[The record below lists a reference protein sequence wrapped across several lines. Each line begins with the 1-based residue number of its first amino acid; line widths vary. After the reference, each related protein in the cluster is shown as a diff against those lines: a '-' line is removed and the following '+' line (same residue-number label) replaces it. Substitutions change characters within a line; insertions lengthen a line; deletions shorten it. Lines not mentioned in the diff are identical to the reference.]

1 MRRQTRAMLRI
12 LSKGGAAA
20 VSPDDPSALW
30 FDLESPDAA
39 EEDQVEGILSINVP
53 TPAERAAVEESA
65 RFYEEDGELYLTAT
79 LLGRRDEGPFVSG
92 PVTFILVNGKLV
104 TVRQI
109 RPRAFDVGQGR
120 ASARIGSA
128 KTGAD
133 ILLALLE
140 GAAERLADLLSEAQQ
155 HSHTAAMT
163 VFESDP
169 APDLRESLRTLGR
182 IGTMIALSAD
192 SLSSLQRLLAF
203 THSVCK
209 RHGIDEGKV
218 HALVRDVDELERLA
232 ETLLNRVSYLQD
244 AALGLIGSTQS
255 DTLKALSLATITFV
269 PPTLIASIFG
279 MNFVGMTW
287 FHEPW
292 GPWVGFV
299 LMILAPLA
307 LLWIARWRG
316 WF

>member
-1 MRRQTRAMLRI
+1 MLRI
-12 LSKGGAAA
+12 LSKGGAEAQ
-20 VSPDDPSALW
+20 SPDDPTALW
-30 FDLESPDAA
+30 YDLESPTAE
-39 EEDQVEGILSINVP
+39 EEDQVEAILRINVP

-65 RFYEEDGELYLTAT
+65 RFYEEDDELYLTAR
-79 LLGRRDEGPFVSG
+79 LLGRREEGPFVSG
-92 PVTFILVNGKLV
+92 PVTFIVAKDKLV

-128 KTGAD
+128 KSGAD
-133 ILLALLE
+133 VLLALIE

-155 HSHTAAMT
+155 NSHTAAMT

-169 APDLRESLRTLGR
+169 APDLRESLRSLGR
-182 IGTMIALSAD
+182 IGTLIALSAD

-209 RHGIDEGKV
+209 KHGVDESKIA
-218 HALVRDVDELERLA
+218 ALERDVDELERLA
-232 ETLLNRVSYLQD
+232 ETLLIRVSYLQD

-255 DTLKALSLATITFV
+255 DTLKALSLATIAFV

-292 GPWVGFV
+292 GPWIGFL
-299 LMILAPLA
+299 LMFLAPLA
-307 LLWIARWRG
+307 LFLVARLRG

>member
-1 MRRQTRAMLRI
+1 MLRI
-12 LSKGGAAA
+12 LSKGGAQAA
-20 VSPDDPSALW
+20 SPDDPTALW
-30 FDLESPDAA
+30 FDLELPEPA
-39 EEDQVEGILSINVP
+39 EEDQVEAILGINVP
-53 TPAERAAVEESA
+53 TPAERAAVEELA
-65 RFYEEDGELYLTAT
+65 RFYQENGALYLTAT

-92 PVTFILVNGKLV
+92 PVTFIVAKDKLV

-120 ASARIGSA
+120 ASARLGSA
-128 KTGAD
+128 KVGAD
-133 ILLALLE
+133 VLLALLE
-140 GAAERLADLLSEAQQ
+140 GAAERLADLLGEAQQ
-155 HSHTAAMT
+155 NSHAAAMA

-182 IGTMIALSAD
+182 VGTLIALSAD
-192 SLSSLQRLLAF
+192 SLSSVQRLLTY

-209 RHGIDEGKV
+209 QHDIDEAKV
-218 HALVRDVDELERLA
+218 VALERDVDELERLA

-255 DTLKALSLATITFV
+255 DTLKALSLATIAFV

-292 GPWVGFV
+292 GAWVGFL
-299 LMILAPLA
+299 LMIIAPLA
-307 LLWIARWRG
+307 LFIAAKWRG

>member
-1 MRRQTRAMLRI
+1 MLRI

-20 VSPDDPSALW
+20 PAPDDPAALW
-30 FDLESPDAA
+30 YDLESPTAE
-39 EEDQVEGILSINVP
+39 EEDQVEAFLGINVP

-92 PVTFILVNGKLV
+92 PVTFILVREKLV

-128 KTGAD
+128 KSAAD

-155 HSHTAAMT
+155 NSHAAAMI
-163 VFESDP
+163 VFESHP
-169 APDLRESLRTLGR
+169 APDLRESLRSLGK
-182 IGTMIALSAD
+182 IGTLIALSAD
-192 SLSSLQRLLAF
+192 SLSSLQRLLAY

-209 RHGIDEGKV
+209 KHGIDEGKV
-218 HALVRDVDELERLA
+218 AALERDVDELERLA

-255 DTLKALSLATITFV
+255 DTLKALSLATIAFV

-299 LMILAPLA
+299 LMIMAPLA
-307 LLWIARWRG
+307 LLGIARWRG

>member
-1 MRRQTRAMLRI
+1 MLRI
-12 LSKGGAAA
+12 LTKGGAEA
-20 VSPDDPSALW
+20 VSPNDPNALW
-30 FDLESPDAA
+30 FDLDSPTVE
-39 EEDQVEGILSINVP
+39 EEDGVEAILGINVP
-53 TPAERAAVEESA
+53 TPVERAAVEESA

-79 LLGRRDEGPFVSG
+79 LLGRRDEGKFVSG
-92 PVTFILVNGKLV
+92 PVTFILVNQKLV

-109 RPRAFDVGQGR
+109 NPRAFDVGQGR

-128 KTGAD
+128 KNGSD
-133 ILLALLE
+133 VLMALLE

-155 HSHTAAMT
+155 HSHDAAMT

-169 APDLRESLRTLGR
+169 PPDLRESLRTLGK
-182 IGTMIALSAD
+182 IGTLIALSAD
-192 SLSSLQRLLAF
+192 SLSSLQRLLAY
-203 THSVCK
+203 THSVCTK
-209 RHGIDEGKV
+209 HGVDPGKV
-218 HALVRDVDELERLA
+218 AALERDVDELERLA

-255 DTLKALSLATITFV
+255 DTLKALSLATIAFV

-292 GPWVGFV
+292 GPWVGFL
-299 LMILAPLA
+299 LMVITPVGLFAVA
-307 LLWIARWRG
+307 KWRG

>member
-1 MRRQTRAMLRI
+1 MLRI
-12 LSKGGAAA
+12 LTKGGASAA
-20 VSPDDPSALW
+20 SPDDPAAIW

-39 EEDQVEGILSINVP
+39 EEDRVEAILGINVP

-92 PVTFILVNGKLV
+92 PVTFILVKEKLV

-109 RPRAFDVGQGR
+109 KPRAFDVGQGR

-140 GAAERLADLLSEAQQ
+140 GAAERLADLLGEAQQ
-155 HSHTAAMT
+155 NSHAASME

-169 APDLRESLRTLGR
+169 APDLRESLRSLGR
-182 IGTMIALSAD
+182 IGTLIALAAD
-192 SLSSLQRLLAF
+192 SLSSLQRLLAY

-209 RHGIDEGKV
+209 KHGIDEGKV
-218 HALVRDVDELERLA
+218 AALERDVDELERLA
-232 ETLLNRVSYLQD
+232 ETMLNRVSYLQD

-255 DTLKALSLATITFV
+255 DTLKALSLATIAFV

-292 GPWVGFV
+292 GPWIGFLLMVLTPVGLFAV
-299 LMILAPLA
+299 
-307 LLWIARWRG
+307 ARWRG

>member
-1 MRRQTRAMLRI
+1 MLRV
-12 LSKGGAAA
+12 LSKGGATAA
-20 VSPDDPSALW
+20 SPDDPNALW
-30 FDLESPDAA
+30 FDLESPTA
-39 EEDQVEGILSINVP
+39 EEEDGVEAILGINVP

-92 PVTFILVNGKLV
+92 PVTFILVGDKLA

-133 ILLALLE
+133 VLLALLE

-155 HSHTAAMT
+155 NSHEAAMT

-169 APDLRESLRTLGR
+169 APDLRESLRSLGR

-192 SLSSLQRLLAF
+192 SLSSLQRLLAY

-209 RHGIDEGKV
+209 KHGIDEGKV
-218 HALVRDVDELERLA
+218 AALERDVDELERLA
-232 ETLLNRVSYLQD
+232 ETMLNRVSYLQD

-255 DTLKALSLATITFV
+255 DTLKALSLATIAFV

-292 GPWVGFV
+292 GPWVGFL
-299 LMILAPLA
+299 LMVLAPLG